1 MVHPAPDAAPA
12 GFLARYAAWS
22 LDAACLLP
30 LVALLAHS
38 PVQRAVVQ
46 AQAAWQT
53 VSAVTAR
60 LLGEALAGAPSPTA
74 LAHALLADPALRA
87 ASLRLQAAIAVLLLA
102 PLLLYAAC
110 ACLWSLGFEC
120 SSWQATPGK
129 RALGLTVV
137 DADGRRLRPGR
148 AFGRFLAAGLSWLS
162 GNIGHAM
169 AAVPPHLALH
179 DRLSG
184 TRVLAARAGLPA
196 WARAWLAV
204 QALALCIAI
213 AWLFTAM
220 QSAMEA
226 ALLRAA
232 GG

>member
-1 MVHPAPDAAPA
+1 MVRPAPEAAPA

-30 LVALLAHS
+30 LVTVLAHA
-38 PVQRAVVQ
+38 PVQRAVAQ
-46 AQAAWQT
+46 AQVAWQT
-53 VSAVTAR
+53 LSAVTAR
-60 LLGEALAGAPSPTA
+60 LLGETLAGTPSLTA

-87 ASLRLQAAIAVLLLA
+87 ASLRLQAAIATLLLA
-102 PLLLYAAC
+102 PLLLYAVVAG
-110 ACLWSLGFEC
+110 LWSLGFEC
-120 SSWQATPGK
+120 SPWQATPGK
-129 RALGLTVV
+129 RALGLAVV

-148 AFGRFLAAGLSWLS
+148 AFGRFLATGLSWLS

-179 DRLSG
+179 DRLSD

-196 WARAWLAV
+196 WAQAWLAV

-213 AWLFTAM
+213 AWLSAAM